1 MGSIPGIIIGAA
13 AIIVLPEMF
22 RGLALYRMAA
32 FGGAMTAMMVF
43 RPEGLLPAKRKAK
56 EVEMERKTA
65 TIP

>member
-1 MGSIPGIIIGAA
+1 MGSIRGIIIGAV

-43 RPEGLLPAKRKAK
+43 RPEGLLPAKRKAQ

-65 TIP
+65 NIP